1 MTLNEIREALQDRR
15 LSVIAERT
23 GIHENTIRAIRDGKN
38 TNPTLGVFSVLS
50 DYLKGNAGGDDDKA

>member
-1 MTLNEIREALQDRR
+1 MTLTEIRDALQDRR

-38 TNPTLGVFSVLS
+38 TNPTFGVFSALT
-50 DYLKGNAGGDDDKA
+50 DYLKGNAGGDDDNA